1 MRTCGLIS
9 KRFILTTWR
18 NLKNL
23 VVNQLCKVCLL
34 SFYLQDRPYS
44 YEIADVSEINVM
56 LNNNDVSDYLKISP
70 TGLEVRNPMDWYITY
85 NWLVQQVEHFIVH
98 EHTVAIRV
106 WHVSDKVILKL
117 NCSLWYISGRKE
129 CFCPLFQNP
138 RIELKIHVH
147 YLTCILTHFKHCLEC
162 VIYPL
167 NRKHVLLYQIIT
179 WHNLCIQTVS
189 GQETSDVWWINDEFV
204 NNLEQIICYFRQGV
218 MHPHLKAY
226 VAHFVSLQVSIIS
239 CIWNH
244 QRHCVTVFNNSLEMA
259 EQRQARVGFSDV
271 LLV

>member
-1 MRTCGLIS
+1 MNQITLPVFFLNKLLRTCGLIS

-70 TGLEVRNPMDWYITY
+70 TGLEVRNPMDWYMTY
-85 NWLVQQVEHFIVH
+85 IWLVKQVEHFIVH
-98 EHTVAIRV
+98 KQTVANTQLQSV
-106 WHVSDKVILKL
+106 VLHQVSDKMILKW

-129 CFCPLFQNP
+129 CVCPLFQSP
-138 RIELKIHVH
+138 RRELKIHYV
-147 YLTCILTHFKHCLEC
+147 TCILTHFKHCLEC

-179 WHNLCIQTVS
+179 WLH
-189 GQETSDVWWINDEFV
+189 GF
-204 NNLEQIICYFRQGV
+204 QGKIV
-218 MHPHLKAY
+218 FCF
-226 VAHFVSLQVSIIS
+226 FVSFVPQVRKETWIERKH
-239 CIWNH
+239 H
-244 QRHCVTVFNNSLEMA
+244 QI
-259 EQRQARVGFSDV
+259 
-271 LLV
+271 